1 MDKRSNYDLLVEKV
15 LCIKKKY
22 DGTYIPDVICSYLF
36 YDFKGIINERRLK
49 SICGDPMYF
58 PVAFMNSLVNNAK
71 IVNDRRGR
79 YMFNATTLY
88 QYYETI
94 WEDGDDQALELKTKL
109 KSIYLGPVRFCIYSG
124 EYMKNCN
131 CSKCFDDKPE
141 NYVIAFSDSDEE
153 ADIVF

>member
-22 DGTYIPDVICSYLF
+22 EGTYIPDVICSYLF

-58 PVAFMNSLVNNAK
+58 PVAFMNSLVKNAK

-94 WEDGDDQALELKTKL
+94 WEDGDDYCITLSEVDDNEFENDSRLMELDNHYAIVESREEYRSMERDEVQEWYEDGAKEAGF
-109 KSIYLGPVRFCIYSG
+109 LG
-124 EYMKNCN
+124 
-131 CSKCFDDKPE
+131 
-141 NYVIAFSDSDEE
+141 
-153 ADIVF
+153 